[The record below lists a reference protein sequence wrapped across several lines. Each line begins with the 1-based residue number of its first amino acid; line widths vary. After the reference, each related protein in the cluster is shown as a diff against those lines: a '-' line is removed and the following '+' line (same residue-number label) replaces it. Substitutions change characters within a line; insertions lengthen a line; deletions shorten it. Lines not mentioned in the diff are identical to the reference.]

1 MQSLEHQD
9 IKLVKIGKNMKTK
22 FDQVIF
28 ETAITIDPETLKNK
42 LNFNALS
49 PKEKEGLNAM
59 TGAIENKTETD
70 AIQKDFE
77 VLSDEKSSDEQKTQA
92 MLRLISQKRLP
103 NITQKKEDAESQSQ
117 NIVKKEKP
125 TQSSLTYS
133 APSFQ

>member
-1 MQSLEHQD
+1 
-9 IKLVKIGKNMKTK
+9 MKTK

>member
-1 MQSLEHQD
+1 MQNQEHQD
-9 IKLVKIGKNMKTK
+9 IKLAKIGKNMNTK

-70 AIQKDFE
+70 KTQKDFE
-77 VLSDEKSSDEQKTQA
+77 ILSDENSSDEEKTQA
-92 MLRLISQKRLP
+92 MLRLINQKRLP
-103 NITQKKEDAESQSQ
+103 NITQKKEDTENQQ
-117 NIVKKEKP
+117 QTVVKKEKP